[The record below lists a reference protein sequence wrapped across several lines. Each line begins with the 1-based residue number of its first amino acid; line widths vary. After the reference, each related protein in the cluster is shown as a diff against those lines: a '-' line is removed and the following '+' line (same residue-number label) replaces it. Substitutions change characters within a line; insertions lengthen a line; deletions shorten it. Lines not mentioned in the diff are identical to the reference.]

1 MKDVNTTL
9 NKRKTRLE
17 EDLERYK
24 QRLRD
29 TEAKLKASEESARD
43 NKNCVVVSCCISRLT
58 VVYRCFYPLNDDK
71 LALSI
76 CPH

>member
-1 MKDVNTTL
+1 MKDVNASLT
-9 NKRKTRLE
+9 KRKTRLE

-29 TEAKLKASEESARD
+29 TEAKLKTSEESARD
-43 NKNCVVVSCCISRLT
+43 NKNCVVVGILRLT
-58 VVYRCFYPLNDDK
+58 VIFQDFMLNDDT
-71 LALSI
+71 LALTL